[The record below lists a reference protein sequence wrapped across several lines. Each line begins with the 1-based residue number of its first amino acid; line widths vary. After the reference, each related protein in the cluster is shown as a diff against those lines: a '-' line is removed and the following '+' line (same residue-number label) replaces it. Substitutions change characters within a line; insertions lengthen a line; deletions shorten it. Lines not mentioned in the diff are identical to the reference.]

1 MVVAARSDLLYAV
14 NGYLRTFTAEW
25 TALGLDSDAGWK
37 RGPDPSQWRSGPRI
51 SSEIQ
56 GGDYGWKML
65 QDKATRAIVLRKAG
79 GPVIGDDYTMGLK
92 TTRID
97 TFSYGAS
104 GKEADD
110 VWAMLDAILV
120 PLQGSRS
127 ASFTLHGCSVVD
139 IRPEADA
146 LAQTDPETGWRR
158 VWAPYVITWAS
169 VPS

>member
-1 MVVAARSDLLYAV
+1 MTVAARSDLLYSIG
-14 NGYLRTFTAEW
+14 GYLRTFTTEW
-25 TALGLDSDAGWK
+25 HAIGLDSVGGWK
-37 RGPDPSQWRSGPRI
+37 AAPDPSQQRSGLRI

-56 GGDYGWKML
+56 GGPNGWAMP
-65 QDKATRAIVLRKAG
+65 TRAIVLRKAG

-97 TFSYGAS
+97 TFSYGAT

-120 PLQGSRS
+120 PATGSRS
-127 ASFTLHGCSVVD
+127 ASFTLHGCAIDD

-146 LAQTDPETGWRR
+146 LAQIDDKTGWRR
-158 VWAPYVITWAS
+158 VWAAYVCTWIS
-169 VPS
+169 V

>member
-1 MVVAARSDLLYAV
+1 MVVAARADLVYAV
-14 NGYLRTFTAEW
+14 NGYLRSFTAEW
-25 TALGLDSDAGWK
+25 TALGLDSASGWK
-37 RGPDPSQWRSGPRI
+37 RAPDPSQQRSGVRI

-56 GGDYGWKML
+56 GGPNGWMMP
-65 QDKATRAIVLRKAG
+65 TRAIVLRKAG

-110 VWAMLDAILV
+110 VWSLLDAILV
-120 PLQGSRS
+120 PSQGARS
-127 ASFTLHGCSVVD
+127 ASFTLHGCMISN

-146 LAQTDPETGWRR
+146 LSQVDPDTGWRR
-158 VWAPYVITWAS
+158 VWAPFLVDWIS
-169 VPS
+169 L